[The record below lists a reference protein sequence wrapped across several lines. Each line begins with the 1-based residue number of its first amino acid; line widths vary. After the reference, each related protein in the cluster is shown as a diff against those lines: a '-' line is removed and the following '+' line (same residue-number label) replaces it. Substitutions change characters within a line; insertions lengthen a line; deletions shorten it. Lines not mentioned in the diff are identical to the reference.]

1 MSWRIISALLT
12 LLGALLLGGCS
23 VARLGYSQA
32 PDLVYWWV
40 DSYLDL
46 SDAQSSRLRAD
57 LVALHQWHRSTE
69 LPLLAGSLAD
79 LQGVALQDTTPV
91 RLCQLVDAL
100 RPRLQAVLDQA
111 EPGFA
116 TLAVSLKPEQLAHLQ
131 RQLEKRQQ
139 KWRKDWLDGSPTER
153 LERRTERLIDRSEMF
168 YGRLDASQRALLRAR
183 VAASGFDSTLAEADM
198 LRRQQD
204 LLQTLQAIGR
214 SGLGTPRAQDDIH
227 QLLARLLL
235 PAQPAERARQE
246 LLRQENCG
254 TFAALHNSTSPA
266 QRRQLVET
274 LKAFESD
281 ARALMPGTSPPKM
294 VSINHRN

>member
-91 RLCQLVDAL
+91 RLCQIVDAL

-153 LERRTERLIDRSEMF
+153 LERRTERLIERSEMF

-183 VAASGFDSTLAEADM
+183 VAASGFDSTIAEADM

-214 SGLGTPRAQDDIH
+214 SGLGAPRAQDDIH
-227 QLLARLLL
+227 QLLTRLLL
-235 PAQPAERARQE
+235 PTQPAERARQE